1 MFENQMFQFLCL
13 LLGVPALMIL
23 GTLDDEV
30 VIVTSNEGTQILAG
44 HNRIELP
51 ALLVLESDSL

>member
-1 MFENQMFQFLCL
+1 MFQFLCL